1 MFPLY
6 DSHEGSTQISY
17 NDIAHLPPEKLSQLP
32 LFYTF
37 AFIRHPVS
45 WLQSIFK
52 HSKRHGW
59 GSSPVRADT
68 FNEFAQAYV
77 TNFPKLV
84 SRSMELYTKDCNF
97 IGRQENLV
105 NDLIIALKKADVKF
119 NEEAIRNVAPV
130 NTSPKS
136 QTVYMSK
143 ETRRII
149 EASEAE
155 FIDKYYKKN

>member
-6 DSHEGSTQISY
+6 DSHEGSMKIQY
-17 NDIAHLPPEKLSQLP
+17 NDIAHLPPRLLEEEIRKDY
-32 LFYTF
+32 FTF
-37 AFIRHPVS
+37 AFIRHPVD
-45 WLQSIFK
+45 WLKSIFK

-59 GSSPVRADT
+59 GSSPVKAET

-84 SRSMELYTKDCNF
+84 SRSMELYTHGCQF

-105 NDLIIALKKADVKF
+105 EDLLKALDKAGIEYERKEITSLDK
-119 NEEAIRNVAPV
+119 V
-130 NTSPKS
+130 NASPKS

-143 ETRRII
+143 ETRRMI
-149 EASEAE
+149 EDSEQE
-155 FIDKYYKKN
+155 FIGKYY